1 MCGYRLPVLLVI
13 VFLLSPTATY
23 TQTSLVQPS
32 TSLSN
37 TADWQFPSA
46 QRYREISIYSG
57 QTFANPQIM
66 SDLGCQHVF
75 LAGARLTGR
84 LITTPHLYI
93 RGNADVKPLAL
104 YYRDTGRGREY
115 TYGGGGSVGLQF
127 APRREMR
134 WLPYFDVDGG
144 FQAFPHDIPLPDT
157 RRVNM
162 MIDFGPGLRIP
173 MHGNNAIKTGV
184 WFFHFSNGNTAP
196 RNPGFDSF
204 MAYAAYTYRNFWPHL
219 RHNRVPAE

>member
-1 MCGYRLPVLLVI
+1 
-13 VFLLSPTATY
+13 
-23 TQTSLVQPS
+23 
-32 TSLSN
+32 
-37 TADWQFPSA
+37 
-46 QRYREISIYSG
+46 
-57 QTFANPQIM
+57 
-66 SDLGCQHVF
+66 
-75 LAGARLTGR
+75 
-84 LITTPHLYI
+84 
-93 RGNADVKPLAL
+93 VKPLAL

-162 MIDFGPGLRIP
+162 MIDFGPGLRIS

-184 WFFHFSNGNTAP
+184 WFSIFPTEIRRYEIRGV
-196 RNPGFDSF
+196 DSF